1 MTKDIKSTQIRTD
14 LEIYDKVKYI
24 AKKQDRSWN
33 AQATWILRQFVKDYE
48 KVNGKITAK
57 DLEDI

>member
-33 AQATWILRQFVKDYE
+33 AQATWILRQFVQDYE

-57 DLEDI
+57 DLEEI